1 MRARVADAFLDT
13 NVILYLLSADTSKAD
28 RAAELLERGG
38 FVSVQVL
45 NEFTAVAM
53 RKLHMEIAEIREI
66 LATVRQLCKVVPL
79 DLTTH
84 DRALELVEHHRL
96 SIFDALIV
104 SAAIGVDCTTL
115 WSEDL
120 HHGHKIER
128 LTIKN
133 PFVA

>member
-1 MRARVADAFLDT
+1 MRTRVADAFFDT
-13 NVILYLLSADTSKAD
+13 NVLVYLLSADASKAD
-28 RAAELLERGG
+28 PAGELLERGG
-38 FVSVQVL
+38 TVSVQVL
-45 NEFTAVAM
+45 NEFVAVAM
-53 RKLHMEIAEIREI
+53 RKLRMQIVEIREI
-66 LATVRQLCKVVPL
+66 LATVRQLCEVISL
-79 DLTTH
+79 DLATH

-104 SAAIGVDCTTL
+104 SAAIGAGCTTL

-128 LTIKN
+128 LTIRN

>member
-1 MRARVADAFLDT
+1 MRTRVAEAFLDT
-13 NVILYLLSADTSKAD
+13 NVIVYLLSADASKAD

-38 FVSVQVL
+38 LVSVQVL

-53 RKLHMEIAEIREI
+53 RKLRMKIAEIRGV
-66 LATVRQLCKVVPL
+66 LTTVRALCKVIPL
-79 DLTTH
+79 DLATH
-84 DRALELVEHHRL
+84 DRALELVERHRL

-104 SAAIGVDCTTL
+104 SAAIGADCTTL

-120 HHGHKIER
+120 HHGHRIER
-128 LTIKN
+128 LTIRN